1 MTTKNLLTKIVS
13 IPSHSKKVDDADADK
28 LKEFLNDFDYRK
40 NEGYYDFF
48 YGNLEIA
55 VSKKGSVSIS
65 IVSENPST
73 AMIAISKLMEKINSI
88 IAVKIFDIKTY
99 IHSI

>member
-1 MTTKNLLTKIVS
+1 MTTNKVLSKIIS
-13 IPSHSKKVDDADADK
+13 IPSQSKKLDDKDIDK
-28 LKEFLNDFDYRK
+28 LKEFLNDFDYRR
-40 NEGYYDFF
+40 NGDYSDFF
-48 YGNLEIA
+48 YGNLKIA
-55 VSKKGSVSIS
+55 VSKKGSISIS

-99 IHSI
+99 THSI